1 MDFLKKWS
9 VFSILVVAL
18 FVGCNN
24 DETEPSVVTTI
35 RNLYLTSADSVASVN
50 NALFYVNA
58 DTFFVYKGVEY
69 TGFIQNRDSMLYGS
83 SLKAVIPTI
92 ITKAV
97 VSTIVLNDSITY
109 SGSDTMDFEMPVKVL
124 VYAQNADTTQL
135 YLIKSNV
142 HQIDHELYLW
152 DERSYPTTTSTI
164 KAEKAVFFSDK
175 IFLFRNIN
183 NVATLD
189 VSADFADEWQSVSLD
204 GIVADA
210 IDHIICADKFY
221 AVSDDKFF
229 VSADGR
235 TWTSHTIADVPI
247 KRLLFKNENTLF
259 ALTQDSVVM
268 SSDEGVSW
276 QLAYRCTDDF
286 PMQDYSVVAEKSPSG
301 RMRYLLVGGTAK
313 NGAPAGA
320 WSTENGTYWVNFS
333 QDGNNL
339 PCRQNAATIAY
350 DHNVLMF
357 GGEENGIVSDS
368 VLLSPDFG
376 FTWTGADDKIVARNY
391 VPTIKSSIFST
402 RKLSNASKN
411 QYRIFIVGGKDKDGD
426 YVQKIWTSRKNETY
440 FDEYR

>member
-1 MDFLKKWS
+1 MNFLKKWS
-9 VFSILVVAL
+9 ISSILVVAL

-35 RNLYLTSADSVASVN
+35 RNLYLTSADSVESVN

-92 ITKAV
+92 TTKAV
-97 VSTIVLNDSITY
+97 VSTIVLNDSVTY
-109 SGSDTMDFEMPVKVL
+109 SGTDTMDFELPVKVL

-152 DERSYPTTTSTI
+152 DERTYPTTSSTI
-164 KAEKAVFFSDK
+164 KAEKAVLFSDK
-175 IFLFRNIN
+175 IFLFRNID

-189 VSADFADEWQSVSLD
+189 VSTDFAEGWQSVALE
-204 GIVADA
+204 GIAVNA
-210 IDHIICADKFY
+210 IEHIICADKFY
-221 AVSDDKFF
+221 AVADDKFF
-229 VSADGR
+229 VSSDGK
-235 TWTSHTIADVPI
+235 TWTSNTITDVAI
-247 KRLLFKNENTLF
+247 KQLLFKEGNALF
-259 ALTQDSVVM
+259 ALAQDSVVM
-268 SSDEGVSW
+268 SSDEGISW
-276 QLAYRCTDDF
+276 QLAYRCPESF
-286 PMQDYSVVAEKSPSG
+286 PVQDYAVVAEKSPSG

-313 NGAPAGA
+313 DGTSAGA
-320 WSTENGTYWVNFS
+320 WSTENGIYWVDFS
-333 QDGNNL
+333 QDGDNW
-339 PCRQNAATIAY
+339 PCRKNAATIAY

-357 GGEENGIVSDS
+357 GGEENGVLSDS
-368 VLLSPDFG
+368 ILLSPDFG
-376 FTWTGADDKIVARNY
+376 FTWTGADEKIVARNY

-402 RKLSNASKN
+402 RNLLNASKN

-426 YVQKIWTSRKNETY
+426 YVQKIWTGRKNETY
-440 FDEYR
+440 FNEYR